1 MINIEENTLY
11 AILCL
16 RIIIK
21 TLCELYF
28 YIICKKL
35 EVKSR
40 KIELNL
46 KKKKYEETT
55 LRQL

>member
-55 LRQL
+55 LR